1 MVQDSIKS
9 GLDELRD
16 KVAQIMLVTRGS
28 SSAKDRF
35 ESSQRQVGCQIIL
48 KHQQHFFLIA
58 GTFSMFEGFV
68 KLKPVRVLFLSEE
81 DD

>member
-16 KVAQIMLVTRGS
+16 KVAQIVLVTRGS

-35 ESSQRQVGCQIIL
+35 ESSQRQVRYQIIL
-48 KHQQHFFLIA
+48 KHQQHLFLIRRN
-58 GTFSMFEGFV
+58 FLHVCKIRQVEES
-68 KLKPVRVLFLSEE
+68 LFLFEE

>member
-9 GLDELRD
+9 GLDEPRD
-16 KVAQIMLVTRGS
+16 KVAQIVLVTRGS

-35 ESSQRQVGCQIIL
+35 ESSQRQIRYQIIL
-48 KHQQHFFLIA
+48 KYQQHIFLIA
-58 GTFSMFEGFV
+58 GTFSMFERFV
-68 KLKPVRVLFLSEE
+68 KLKRAIVLFLSEE